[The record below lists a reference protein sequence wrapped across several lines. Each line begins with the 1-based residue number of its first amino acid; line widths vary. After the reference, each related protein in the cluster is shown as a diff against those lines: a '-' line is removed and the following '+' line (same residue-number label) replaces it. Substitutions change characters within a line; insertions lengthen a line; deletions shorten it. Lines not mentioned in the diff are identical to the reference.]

1 MGGDIWNKA
10 NKIGWICYL
19 VKRIVQFCLSCP
31 VSIKKVYMPDLYKV
45 KQTVQAARG
54 GWYDPHKARQ
64 TG

>member
-1 MGGDIWNKA
+1 MEQSEQNWLDMLSGQEV
-10 NKIGWICYL
+10 